1 MVYVWENNAWLLILE
16 LRLWQKL
23 SFTVCSSFPFSLLVA
38 GCLLDCLP
46 LGRSLFTNFGGMKFG
61 LMKKFPEFMP
71 LRLRKA

>member
-1 MVYVWENNAWLLILE
+1 MVYVWENNARLLILE
-16 LRLWQKL
+16 LRLWHYLLQSVL
-23 SFTVCSSFPFSLLVA
+23 PFPSSLLVA

-46 LGRSLFTNFGGMKFG
+46 LGRNLFSNFGGMKFG